1 MSKINNRF
9 QQTWNDLAAY
19 KAFCV
24 SHGYKFNE
32 EDLYNMRR
40 YPMQQFNKF
49 RNKKNCK
56 DQWSYDANR
65 LRLNIGDALSYYTK

>member
-32 EDLYNMRR
+32 EDLYNMKR
-40 YPMQQFNKF
+40 YPMQQWNKW
-49 RNKKNCK
+49 RNGKNAK
-56 DQWSYDANR
+56 DQWSYDAR
-65 LRLNIGDALSYYTK
+65 RFRCNIGAALLNKY